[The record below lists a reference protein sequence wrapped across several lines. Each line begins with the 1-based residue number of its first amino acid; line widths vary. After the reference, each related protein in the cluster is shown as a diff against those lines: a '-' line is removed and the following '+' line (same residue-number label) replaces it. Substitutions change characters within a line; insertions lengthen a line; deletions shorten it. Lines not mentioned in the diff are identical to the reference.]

1 MKVTCGT
8 DIIEISR
15 VKESIEKLGDRFL
28 NRVFTEEEIKYCESR
43 GKSKFEHYAGRFA
56 VKEAAFKAVSGVL
69 EDKYQIVW
77 KDIECLNDENGR
89 PFVTIFSLNNNKIE
103 GIDVSIS
110 HCRQYATANV
120 VIVFK

>member
-15 VKESIEKLGDRFL
+15 VKESIEKLGAKFL
-28 NRVFTEEEIKYCESR
+28 NKVFTEDEIKYCESR

-103 GIDVSIS
+103 SIDVSIS
-110 HCRQYATANV
+110 HCRRYATANV
-120 VIVFK
+120 VVVFK

>member
-15 VKESIEKLGDRFL
+15 VKESIEKLGDKFL

>member
-15 VKESIEKLGDRFL
+15 VKESIEKLGDKFL
-28 NRVFTEEEIKYCESR
+28 NRVFTEEEIKYCELR

-89 PFVTIFSLNNNKIE
+89 PFVTIFSLNNNKI
-103 GIDVSIS
+103 
-110 HCRQYATANV
+110 
-120 VIVFK
+120 

>member
-15 VKESIEKLGDRFL
+15 VKESIEKLGDKFL
-28 NRVFTEEEIKYCESR
+28 NRVFTEKEIKYCESR